1 MKPSA
6 GLLGVDGVLVVTISP
21 ESSSNATTSVNVPPV
36 SIPIL
41 IRRCAMGEIQPVAR
55 PPRLGTSCQPAP
67 VEAVRVVSPGRA
79 WPSPERPS

>member
-6 GLLGVDGVLVVTISP
+6 GLLGVEGVLVVTSSP

-41 IRRCAMGEIQPVAR
+41 IRRCAMGEIQPVTR
-55 PPRLGTSCQPAP
+55 PPRLWHKLPTAP
-67 VEAVRVVSPGRA
+67 VKAVSSVLGR
-79 WPSPERPS
+79 